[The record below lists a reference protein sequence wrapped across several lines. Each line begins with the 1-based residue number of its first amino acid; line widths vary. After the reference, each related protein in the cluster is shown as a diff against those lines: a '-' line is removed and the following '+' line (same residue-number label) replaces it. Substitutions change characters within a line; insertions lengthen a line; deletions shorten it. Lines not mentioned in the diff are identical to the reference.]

1 MKRIIVAFC
10 LLSCMLLPI
19 STANE
24 QGSDYWE
31 VDLDNGYISTK
42 PIIVDEQV
50 IVRTS
55 GFWTGEDRPHVYA
68 FDLDTGQ
75 ENWRFKN
82 TASTNH
88 DMTLYFMLKQEQ
100 EPAAIGVRWLSS
112 AGLMVK
118 LQL

>member
-42 PIIVDEQV
+42 PIIVDE
-50 IVRTS
+50 
-55 GFWTGEDRPHVYA
+55 
-68 FDLDTGQ
+68 
-75 ENWRFKN
+75 
-82 TASTNH
+82 
-88 DMTLYFMLKQEQ
+88 
-100 EPAAIGVRWLSS
+100 
-112 AGLMVK
+112 
-118 LQL
+118 